1 MRFRAGPALAIFLG
15 AALPAP
21 STASPPASGA
31 TALVVCAPGYPGSTA
46 EAESVMD
53 AFAAAVAL
61 AAGQPGGALSA
72 EYHET
77 EAGGLARLARPD
89 AGFLLAPLPFFLAH
103 EAELRLV
110 ARAQAVMQGG
120 EASEVFSLVAGKG
133 TVSGPAALGGWEIQ
147 STVAYA
153 PRFVRGPALGG
164 WGPLPATTKLV
175 FSGAVLSGLRR
186 AAAREK
192 VAVLLDRAQAAGLES
207 LPYAGD
213 LEVLARSV
221 PLPAFVVATVSDR
234 VAPPRARQLV
244 DALLALGSRP
254 DGAAALAS
262 LRLSRFVPLDG
273 AGLQKARGAYAA
285 AAATP

>member
-1 MRFRAGPALAIFLG
+1 MRFRAGTALAIFLG
-15 AALPAP
+15 AALPGAA
-21 STASPPASGA
+21 TGAPPASEA
-31 TALVVCAPGYPGSTA
+31 TALVICAPGYPGSTA
-46 EAESVMD
+46 EAESVMG
-53 AFAAAVAL
+53 AFTEAVAAA
-61 AAGQPGGALSA
+61 AGLPSGAISA

-77 EAGGLARLARPD
+77 EAGGLDRLARPD
-89 AGFLLAPLPFFLAH
+89 AGFLFAPLPFFLAH
-103 EAELRLV
+103 ERDLRLV

-120 EASEVFSLVAGKG
+120 EASEVYSLVAGKG
-133 TVSGPAALGGWEIQ
+133 TVSGPAALGGWAIQ

-153 PRFVRGPALGG
+153 PRFVRGPALGA

-213 LEVLARSV
+213 LEVLARSA
-221 PLPAFVVATVSDR
+221 PSPAFVVATVGDR
-234 VAPPRARQLV
+234 VAPARARQLV

-262 LRLSRFVPLDG
+262 LRLSRFVPLDD
-273 AGLQKARGAYAA
+273 AGLKTARGAYAA
-285 AAATP
+285 VAATP